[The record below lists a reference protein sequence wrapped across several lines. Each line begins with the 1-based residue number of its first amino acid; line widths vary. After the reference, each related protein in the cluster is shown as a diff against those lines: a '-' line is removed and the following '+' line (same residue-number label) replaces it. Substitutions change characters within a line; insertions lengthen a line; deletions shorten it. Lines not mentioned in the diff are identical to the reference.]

1 MQTGNL
7 CLSANNCSK
16 LLNNQFMFNYKF
28 NNQSGWLRSGILTL
42 LLLSAMLGQA
52 QESSK
57 KLNLDIPAQSLEAT
71 LKLLEDKAGIV
82 FTYEASQLKDNMVK
96 ARHYSNTNVSQILTD
111 ILEGTGLSF
120 VENNNTIIIKKSEAA
135 RKNKTLSGY
144 VEDASNSERL
154 IGVSVYVKGQSDG
167 TATNNFGFYSLTLPE
182 ERVSLSVSYLG
193 YKTIDTTINLQE
205 NTKIIFK
212 LSLADNTITDVVITS
227 NKQPDIVHSSQMSAV
242 DLSIQSIKSLPAF
255 LGEVDIMKAIQLLPG
270 IQAGSEGSTG
280 LYVRGGGA
288 DENLILLDGVPV
300 YNASHLFGFM
310 SVFNADAVKNVSVI
324 KGGFPAR
331 YGGRLSSV
339 IDINMKEGD
348 KNNYHGEGGI
358 GLLAS
363 RLTLEGPI
371 QKGKSSFIVSGRR
384 TYADLF
390 SGLFTPGDSK
400 VGYYFYDLN
409 GKVNFTLGSKDHVYI
424 SGYFGNDKF
433 YTKPKG
439 SAKNNPSIYNS
450 SLLWGNITAVA
461 RWNHEFGPKLFGN
474 LTVYYSQY
482 KFNLSSGTK
491 TTEQNIV
498 SEYLTRLSSGIK
510 DKAVKYDIEFFP
522 NPAHNIKVGIGA
534 IAHRYEPS
542 AQHTRITSTTSP
554 ADTTIGDKPIN
565 AGEYD
570 AYIEDDIK
578 ISYRLKANIGLHYTA
593 FNVNSKI
600 HNSLQPRLSAR
611 YLVNENMSIKASYA
625 QMNQFV
631 HLLTNAGVGLPTDL
645 WVPVTDRIPAEL
657 AHQVAAGVAYTS
669 KAGFEISVEGY
680 YKTLKNVLEY
690 KDGAGFVSNTTN
702 WQEKVVLG
710 KGNSYG
716 MELFVQKKQG
726 RLTGMLGYTLSWTNR
741 TFDELN
747 NGKTFPYHYDRR
759 HDFKVAAVYSLT
771 PKIEVSA
778 EWVYGT
784 GNAITIPVTA
794 YASLGDERISVY
806 GNRNDYRMPSYHRG
820 DISIKFMKK
829 KKCYE
834 RAWIFSVYNVYNRR
848 NPFYIYRD
856 VNEFK
861 QMSIFPILPSIT
873 YQFKF

>member
-1 MQTGNL
+1 MLAVLLFFTICGN
-7 CLSANNCSK
+7 
-16 LLNNQFMFNYKF
+16 
-28 NNQSGWLRSGILTL
+28 
-42 LLLSAMLGQA
+42 A
-52 QESSK
+52 QEANK
-57 KLNLDIPAQSLEAT
+57 KVNINLPAQSLEAT
-71 LKLLEDKAGIV
+71 LKLLEEKAGII
-82 FTYEASQLKDNMVK
+82 FTYESSQLKSNMVK
-96 ARHYSNTNVSQILTD
+96 AHSYNNANMSEILTD
-111 ILEGTGLSF
+111 ILEGTGLGF
-120 VENNNTIIIKKSEAA
+120 AENSNTIIIKKNDIV
-135 RKNKTLSGY
+135 RKGKTLSGY

-154 IGVSVYVKGQSDG
+154 IGVSLYIKGQSEG
-167 TATNNFGFYSLTLPE
+167 TSTNNFGFYSITLPDDK
-182 ERVSLSVSYLG
+182 VSLSISYLG
-193 YKTIDTTINLQE
+193 YKTIDTTINLRE
-205 NTKIIFK
+205 NTKVTFK
-212 LSLADNTITDVVITS
+212 LNQVDNTIKDVVITS
-227 NKQPDIVHSSQMSAV
+227 SKQPDLVHSSQMSTI
-242 DLSIQSIKSLPAF
+242 DLSIQNIKSLPAF

-358 GLLAS
+358 GLIAS

-371 QKGKSSFIVSGRR
+371 QKGKSSFVVSGRR
-384 TYADLF
+384 TYADIFTGLF
-390 SGLFTPGDSK
+390 SSGDNK
-400 VGYYFYDLN
+400 IGYYFYDLN
-409 GKVNFTLGSKDHVYI
+409 GKVNFTLGSKDHVYV

-439 SAKNNPSIYNS
+439 SAKNNPSTYNT

-474 LTVYYSQY
+474 LTAYYSQY
-482 KFNLSSGTK
+482 RFNLSNGTK
-491 TTEQNIV
+491 TTENN
-498 SEYLTRLSSGIK
+498 ETNEFLTKLSSGIK

-522 NPAHNIKVGIGA
+522 NPMHNIKIGVGA

-542 AQHTRITSTTSP
+542 AQRTKITSAISP
-554 ADTTIGDKPIN
+554 EDTTIGDKPIN

-578 ISYRLKANIGLHYTA
+578 ISDKLKANIGLHYTA
-593 FNVNSKI
+593 FNVSSQVY
-600 HNSLQPRLSAR
+600 HSLQPRLSAR
-611 YLVNENMSIKASYA
+611 YLVNNDFSIKASYA

-631 HLLTNAGVGLPTDL
+631 HLLTNSSVGLPTDL

-657 AHQVAAGVAYTS
+657 AHQVAAGVAYTN
-669 KAGFEISVEGY
+669 KTGIEVSVEGY
-680 YKTLKNVLEY
+680 YKALNNVLEY
-690 KDGAGFVSNTTN
+690 KDGAGFASNTTN
-702 WQEKVVLG
+702 WQDKVVVG

-716 MELFVQKKQG
+716 MELFIQKKQG

-784 GNAITIPVTA
+784 GNAITIPVAA
-794 YASLGDERISVY
+794 YTGPDNDKISVY
-806 GNRNDYRMPSYHRG
+806 GSRNDYRMQAYHRG

-829 KKCYE
+829 KKLYE
-834 RAWIFSVYNVYNRR
+834 RAWIFSVYNVYNRH
-848 NPFYIYRD
+848 NPFYIYD
-856 VNEFK
+856 EGSTFK
-861 QMSIFPILPSIT
+861 QTSIFPILPSIT

>member
-1 MQTGNL
+1 
-7 CLSANNCSK
+7 
-16 LLNNQFMFNYKF
+16 MFNYKF
-28 NNQSGWLRSGILTL
+28 NNLSGCLRPGILTL
-42 LLLSAMLGQA
+42 MLLSAIFSQA
-52 QESSK
+52 QESGK
-57 KLNLDIPAQSLEAT
+57 NLNVDIPAQSLEAT
-71 LKLLEDKAGIV
+71 LKLLENKAGII
-82 FTYEASQLKDNMVK
+82 FTYEASQLNGNRVK
-96 ARHYSNTNVSQILTD
+96 ARHYSNANASQILTD

-120 VENNNTIIIKKSEAA
+120 VVSGNTIIIKKNETGS
-135 RKNKTLSGY
+135 KSKTLSGY
-144 VEDASNSERL
+144 VEDALNSERL
-154 IGVSVYVKGQSDG
+154 IGVSVYVKGQSEG
-167 TATNNFGFYSLTLPE
+167 TSTNNFGFYSITLPE
-182 ERVSLSVSYLG
+182 DRVSLSISYLG
-193 YKTIDTTINLQE
+193 YKTIDTTINLRE
-205 NTKIIFK
+205 NTKITFK
-212 LSLADNTITDVVITS
+212 LNQAENTITDVVITS
-227 NKQPDIVHSSQMSAV
+227 NKQPDIVHSSQMSTV

-371 QKGKSSFIVSGRR
+371 QKGKSSFVVSGRR

-390 SGLFTPGDSK
+390 TPLFTPGDHK

-409 GKVNFTLGSKDHVYI
+409 GKVNFTLGSKDHVYV

-433 YTKPKG
+433 YTKPKA
-439 SAKNNPSIYNS
+439 SAKDNPSTYNT

-474 LTVYYSQY
+474 FTAYYSQY
-482 KFNLSSGTK
+482 KFNLSNGVK
-491 TTEQNIV
+491 ATEQGLT
-498 SEYLTRLSSGIK
+498 SEYLTKLSSGIK

-522 NPAHNIKVGIGA
+522 NPVHNIKMGIGA

-542 AQHTRITSTTSP
+542 AQHTQITSATNP

-578 ISYRLKANIGLHYTA
+578 ISSKLKTNIGLHYTS
-593 FNVNSKI
+593 FNVNGQFY
-600 HNSLQPRLSAR
+600 HSLQPRLSAR
-611 YLVNENMSIKASYA
+611 YLVNDNMSIKASYA

-631 HLLTNAGVGLPTDL
+631 HLLSNSGVGLPTDL
-645 WVPVTDRIPAEL
+645 WVPVTDRIPSEL
-657 AHQVAAGVAYTS
+657 AHQVAAGIAYTN
-669 KAGFEISVEGY
+669 KIGFEISVEGY

-702 WQEKVVLG
+702 WQDKVVLG

-741 TFDELN
+741 TFNELN
-747 NGKTFPYHYDRR
+747 NGKTFPYRYDRR

-784 GNAITIPVTA
+784 GNAITIPVAA
-794 YASLGDERISVY
+794 YAGPDNDKISVY
-806 GNRNDYRMPSYHRG
+806 GGRNDYRMPSYHRG
-820 DISIKFMKK
+820 DVSIKFMKK
-829 KKCYE
+829 KKRYE
-834 RAWIFSVYNVYNRR
+834 RAWIFSVYNVYNRH
-848 NPFYIYRD
+848 NPFYIYED
-856 VNEFK
+856 GNKFMK
-861 QMSIFPILPSIT
+861 ASIFPVLPSIT